1 MRISLLI
8 SHQVHYF
15 IYIFINNKG
24 FFSNKLGDGD
34 DFLFSEFEIGNEET
48 KTVDNTEGVT
58 KTNDF
63 FGKKKKKFK
72 NHEKKYV
79 GFFLR
84 LMMVVITITG
94 YYILDYFTGKVYS
107 DKINALA
114 MEFNSTYLCENYF
127 GLVLN
132 AEKV

>member
-1 MRISLLI
+1 MGAEE
-8 SHQVHYF
+8 
-15 IYIFINNKG
+15 NK
-24 FFSNKLGDGD
+24 NL
-34 DFLFSEFEIGNEET
+34 EQT
-48 KTVDNTEGVT
+48 AATAT
-58 KTNDF
+58 TNDF

-107 DKINALA
+107 DKITAVG
-114 MEFNSTYLCENYF
+114 MEFNSTFLCENYF
-127 GLVLN
+127 ALVLN
-132 AEKV
+132 AEKVEIEFWNSHFRYLIKVNALR

>member
-1 MRISLLI
+1 M
-8 SHQVHYF
+8 
-15 IYIFINNKG
+15 
-24 FFSNKLGDGD
+24 
-34 DFLFSEFEIGNEET
+34 
-48 KTVDNTEGVT
+48 
-58 KTNDF
+58 
-63 FGKKKKKFK
+63 
-72 NHEKKYV
+72 

-107 DKINALA
+107 DKINALG